1 MIIIKQNIKLENKSK
16 LDDMKMLKNKLFL
29 NLSSGTEKGEK
40 RFSIHSST
48 TQILPDLEVKQNK

>member
-1 MIIIKQNIKLENKSK
+1 
-16 LDDMKMLKNKLFL
+16 MKMLKNKLFL

-48 TQILPDLEVKQNK
+48 TQILPDLEVK